1 MPDIRQESFTGN
13 LIRFWG
19 RNTSVGTTMADLNT
33 YAIAIDPYTVM
44 GAGAALDVTSS
55 STADA
60 AAGTGARTV
69 RIVGLDANYA
79 YQTDVVTMNGQTIVT
94 TASIWTDVWGADVI
108 THGSGNTNA
117 GDIYMVKTG
126 TGGTYT
132 AGVPGTVTSG
142 MIKILAGFN
151 TDVTGHFMVPKTGNM
166 STYKYRV
173 ADICASSYTQAA
185 ALLINIQDPTGTDK
199 SLHIA
204 SIIGLGSS
212 GHAQIDAQN
221 CALTLS
227 SGQALRLR
235 ALGAAASAV
244 VQATVTLERVF

>member
-1 MPDIRQESFTGN
+1 MPDILQDSFTGN

-19 RNTSVGTTMADLNT
+19 RNTSVGTTLADLNT
-33 YAIAIDPYTVM
+33 YAIAIDPYTTM

-69 RIVGLDANYA
+69 RVVGLDANYA
-79 YQTDVVTMNGQTIVT
+79 YQTDVVTLNGQTIVT
-94 TASIWTDVWGADVI
+94 TSSVWTDVWAADVV

-142 MIKILAGFN
+142 MIKILTGVN
-151 TDVTGHFMVPKTGNM
+151 TDMTGHFMVPKTGNM
-166 STYKYRV
+166 GTYRYRV

-199 SLHIA
+199 TTHIV
-204 SIIGLGSS
+204 SVIGLGSS
-212 GHAQIDAQN
+212 GHAQIDARTT
-221 CALTLS
+221 AITLVP
-227 SGQALRLR
+227 GQALRLR
-235 ALGAAASAV
+235 ALGAAASAA